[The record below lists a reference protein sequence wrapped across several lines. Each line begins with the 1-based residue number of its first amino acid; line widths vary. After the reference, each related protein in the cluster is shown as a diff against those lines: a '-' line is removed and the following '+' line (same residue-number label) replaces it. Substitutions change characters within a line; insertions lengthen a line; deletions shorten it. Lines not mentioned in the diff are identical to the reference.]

1 MTFKKAL
8 ATTLLTAALSL
19 PFTFIDTQSGL
30 PASSD
35 TKSSAASPKA
45 KPARPRKPDK
55 KDFRQVG
62 TASWYGPGFNGKKT
76 ASGERFDQNKL
87 TAAHRSLPLDT
98 VVKVTNLDNG
108 KAVKVEI
115 NDRGPYSGKRVIDLS
130 RAAARKLDMTDDGT
144 ARVRIEVAELPD
156 STASPTERHRPEPAP
171 LRPNRSPILQ
181 LLLVLAG
188 DAPDFGGLRPVSPIT
203 ST

>member
-19 PFTFIDTQSGL
+19 PITFIDTH
-30 PASSD
+30 PAFAASSD
-35 TKSSAASPKA
+35 TKSSDASPKA
-45 KPARPRKPDK
+45 KPAKAKTVKAKSGK

-76 ASGERFDQNKL
+76 ASGKRFDQNKL

-98 VVKVTNLDNG
+98 VVTVTNLDNG

-144 ARVRIEVAELPD
+144 ARVRIEVAELPGSSEQA
-156 STASPTERHRPEPAP
+156 ST
-171 LRPNRSPILQ
+171 
-181 LLLVLAG
+181 
-188 DAPDFGGLRPVSPIT
+188 D
-203 ST
+203 

>member
-8 ATTLLTAALSL
+8 ATALLTAAFSL
-19 PFTFIDTQSGL
+19 PVTFIDTV
-30 PASSD
+30 PASAASSTTKSSD
-35 TKSSAASPKA
+35 TAVKSKTAESKTAKGQTAKASTAKA
-45 KPARPRKPDK
+45 KPGKKP
-55 KDFRQVG
+55 DFRQVG

-76 ASGERFDQNKL
+76 ASGKRFDQNKL

-108 KAVKVEI
+108 KAVNVEI

-144 ARVRIEVAELPD
+144 ARVRIEVAELPGSGAQS
-156 STASPTERHRPEPAP
+156 ST
-171 LRPNRSPILQ
+171 
-181 LLLVLAG
+181 
-188 DAPDFGGLRPVSPIT
+188 D
-203 ST
+203 

>member
-8 ATTLLTAALSL
+8 ATALLTAAFSL
-19 PFTFIDTQSGL
+19 PVTFIDTV
-30 PASSD
+30 PA
-35 TKSSAASPKA
+35 SAASSTTKSGDTAVKSKTAESKPAKGKPAKAKTAKASTAKA
-45 KPARPRKPDK
+45 KPGKKP
-55 KDFRQVG
+55 DFRQVG

-76 ASGERFDQNKL
+76 ASGKRFDQNKL

-108 KAVKVEI
+108 KAVNVEI

-144 ARVRIEVAELPD
+144 ARVRIEVAEVPGSGAQS
-156 STASPTERHRPEPAP
+156 ST
-171 LRPNRSPILQ
+171 
-181 LLLVLAG
+181 
-188 DAPDFGGLRPVSPIT
+188 D
-203 ST
+203 

>member
-8 ATTLLTAALSL
+8 ATTLLTAVLSL
-19 PFTFIDTQSGL
+19 PITFIDTQ
-30 PASSD
+30 PAFAASSD
-35 TKSSAASPKA
+35 TKSSASSPKA
-45 KPARPRKPDK
+45 KPAKAAKAKSAK
-55 KDFRQVG
+55 KKNFRQVG

-98 VVKVTNLDNG
+98 VVTVTNLDNG

-144 ARVRIEVAELPD
+144 ARVRIEVAELPSSSEQA
-156 STASPTERHRPEPAP
+156 ST
-171 LRPNRSPILQ
+171 
-181 LLLVLAG
+181 
-188 DAPDFGGLRPVSPIT
+188 D
-203 ST
+203 

>member
-19 PFTFIDTQSGL
+19 PITFIDTH
-30 PASSD
+30 PAFAASSD
-35 TKSSAASPKA
+35 TKSSDASPKA
-45 KPARPRKPDK
+45 KPAKAAKVKSGK

-76 ASGERFDQNKL
+76 ASGKRFDQNKL

-144 ARVRIEVAELPD
+144 ARVRIEVAELPG
-156 STASPTERHRPEPAP
+156 SSEQASA
-171 LRPNRSPILQ
+171 
-181 LLLVLAG
+181 
-188 DAPDFGGLRPVSPIT
+188 D
-203 ST
+203 

>member
-19 PFTFIDTQSGL
+19 PITFIDTQ
-30 PASSD
+30 PAFAASSD
-35 TKSSAASPKA
+35 TKFSDSKA
-45 KPARPRKPDK
+45 KAAKAAKTKSGK

-76 ASGERFDQNKL
+76 ASGKRFDQNKL

-144 ARVRIEVAELPD
+144 ARVRIEVAELPGSSEQA
-156 STASPTERHRPEPAP
+156 ST
-171 LRPNRSPILQ
+171 
-181 LLLVLAG
+181 
-188 DAPDFGGLRPVSPIT
+188 D
-203 ST
+203 

>member
-8 ATTLLTAALSL
+8 ATTLLTAALSF
-19 PFTFIDTQSGL
+19 PITFIDTQ
-30 PASSD
+30 PAFATSSN
-35 TKSSAASPKA
+35 TKSGASDAKA
-45 KPARPRKPDK
+45 KPAKAKSANAAKSKAGKK

-98 VVKVTNLDNG
+98 VVTVTNLDNG

-144 ARVRIEVAELPD
+144 ARVRIEVAELPGSSAQA
-156 STASPTERHRPEPAP
+156 ST
-171 LRPNRSPILQ
+171 
-181 LLLVLAG
+181 
-188 DAPDFGGLRPVSPIT
+188 D
-203 ST
+203 